1 MKNKKTFTKQRYV
14 GAIACGMLLT
24 GSLLAACSSN
34 SDKPAAQPAGGQ
46 DGGSKAAEPI
56 KITMMTA
63 LNKPEP
69 PKADNPMV
77 KKVEELTNSK
87 LSINWVPASTY
98 QDKLT
103 ASIASSDLPNLLVV
117 LSANL
122 RNPVISNAVN
132 SGVFWDLNPYLNDY
146 PNLKT
151 MNPVVADNIKF
162 NGKIYGISRDRDL
175 SRNAIIIR
183 KDWLDSLGLKEP
195 KTLDDLYNV
204 AKAFTENDPDKNG
217 KKDTYGFTDWKSLTT
232 FGNVL
237 VWMGG
242 PNGWAADN
250 GKLTAEYVAPEYL
263 EAMKFM
269 KRLYQEQLV
278 NKDFL
283 LVDKVQMQDNFAKGK
298 AGMYIGAADDIE
310 KMQDNLVQLN
320 PNAKV
325 AFVNRINGPKG
336 ERAVGGSGHE
346 GVVMVPKTSV
356 KTEADLKNMLKF
368 LDWTASKEGTNL
380 LKWGIDGVHH
390 KLDNGKAQVIDSKK
404 YVDEW
409 ESYGASL
416 MTLRTY
422 VIPMMTTDPITERVE
437 FMRKDSSSIAV
448 SNPSQ
453 ALESKTNA
461 EVGGSIKQKIED
473 VRNQFI
479 LGAADENAWKAAVDS
494 WRKGGGDKIAEEY
507 TAQYNAAKK

>member
-1 MKNKKTFTKQRYV
+1 MNAKQRYV
-14 GAIACGMLLT
+14 GVLTCSILLT
-24 GSLLAACSSN
+24 GSLLTACSS
-34 SDKPAAQPAGGQ
+34 SEPEARPAKGA
-46 DGGSKAAEPI
+46 DGGTAAGPL
-56 KITMMTA
+56 KISMMTA

-69 PKADNPMV
+69 PKADNPLI
-77 KKVEELTNSK
+77 KKVEEVTNTK
-87 LSINWVPASTY
+87 LSINWVPASSY
-98 QDKLT
+98 ADKLT

-132 SGVFWDLNPYLNDY
+132 SGVFWDLTPYLNDY

-183 KDWLDSLGLKEP
+183 KDWLDNLGLQEP
-195 KTLDDLYNV
+195 KTIDDLYNV

-217 KKDTYGFTDWKSLTT
+217 KKDTYGFTDWKQLTT
-232 FGNVL
+232 FGNIL

-242 PNGWAADN
+242 PNGWADNN
-250 GKLTAEYVAPEYL
+250 GKLSSDYVAPEYL
-263 EAMKFM
+263 DAMKFM
-269 KRLYQEQLV
+269 KKLYQEQLI

-283 LVDKVQMQDNFAKGK
+283 LVDKVQQQDNFAKGK

-310 KMQDNLVQLN
+310 KMQDNLTQLN
-320 PNAKV
+320 ANAKV

-346 GVVMVPKTSV
+346 GIVMVPKTSV

-368 LDWTASKEGTNL
+368 LDWTASKDGVNL
-380 LKWGIDGVHH
+380 LKWGIEGTTY
-390 KLDNGKAQVIDSKK
+390 KLDNGKAEVIDSKK
-404 YVDEW
+404 YLDEW

-416 MTLRTY
+416 MTLRTN
-422 VIPMMTTDPITERVE
+422 VLPMMTTDPITQRVE
-437 FMRKDSSSIAV
+437 DIRKDSSSIAV

-453 ALESKTNA
+453 AFDSKTNA
-461 EVGGSIKQKIED
+461 ELGGSLKQKIED

-479 LGAADENAWKAAVDS
+479 LGAVDEAAWKAAVDS
-494 WRKGGGDKIAEEY
+494 WIKGGGDKITEEY
-507 TAQYNAAKK
+507 NAQYSAAKK